1 MWDFTLGLN
10 QVIFQFGKR
19 GIQVKL
25 AENGVSA
32 AQIGVEQIRTSLGF
46 QAAQGFYSVLFLRG
60 QLTALD
66 EQLHNLQ
73 EHLAA
78 TQIKAQAGAATRY
91 DELSTEVRIS
101 ALQSQRI
108 EAETTYEKQLIGLKQ
123 LLGIDESTDIVLSGD
138 FSPPGPGAED
148 EQSLISSSMAQRP
161 DVRQAVEAESAA
173 ELNRRLA
180 TAGACPTISAHAS
193 MGFKNGILPDINVPA
208 FNWVAG
214 VQVSV
219 PLFQGFLYAR
229 MGEEADKK
237 VLAARE
243 NTIAVRRAATTQVL
257 QALQDVKASH
267 EQVQNAQA
275 QLDQTK
281 DMQDVVKLQYD
292 LGMLSNL
299 EYLDAQ
305 VAQER
310 AQLGS
315 LQARYREVLSQYA
328 LKLAT
333 GSVVWASGD
342 TTKDP
347 R

>member
-1 MWDFTLGLN
+1 MNEIRLLELLGDIYRRFLKVIAPLAQAEGLSMTEMLVLWKMHIRERRRVKELVTEIGLPPSTLTGILDRLTSDGWLAREPDPDDRRA
-10 QVIFQFGKR
+10 VVMSRTEKLTRF
-19 GIQVKL
+19 IQVVQREGTKTM
-25 AENGVSA
+25 EA
-32 AQIGVEQIRTSLGF
+32 AFKTLPQDLIER
-46 QAAQGFYSVLFLRG
+46 
-60 QLTALD
+60 LTADLTAVH
-66 EQLHNLQ
+66 EKL
-73 EHLAA
+73 
-78 TQIKAQAGAATRY
+78 
-91 DELSTEVRIS
+91 
-101 ALQSQRI
+101 
-108 EAETTYEKQLIGLKQ
+108 EAE
-123 LLGIDESTDIVLSGD
+123 ESR
-138 FSPPGPGAED
+138 E
-148 EQSLISSSMAQRP
+148 SLISSAMAPRP
-161 DVRQAVEAESAA
+161 DVQQAVEAESAA

-180 TAGACPTISAHAS
+180 TAGAWPTISAHAS

-342 TTKDP
+342 TAKDP